1 MTRISLVDLD
11 LESPGSPEP
20 LDRSREHCI
29 ILMDNLAEAN
39 NAPRV
44 RERSLESEARESPSK
59 RPYSEENLV
68 FETHVVDVE
77 GEEQTMGAIGM
88 VREEAAKL
96 SWRHFRNYMIRNGG
110 IEKCFS
116 RKSEVRVF
124 YIDDEDDEIFV
135 DTDDEYRELLK
146 IASAKNKIGETMAL
160 KFISFP
166 KSRRGLESRRRSCG
180 ERRQI
185 DLFGRE
191 VKSPGKVMK
200 HQVKHFDTV
209 GGGKVWKMNS
219 SKTSRGKVPGKL
231 VSLNGTPPPSTK
243 PLTIADGLNE
253 VKELSRSLEETRISS
268 GRRLAKSPE
277 TYELLRQ
284 QASVFEWMNKNAADA
299 EKDLPPVWFLNYM
312 ETYREE
318 MAAEITTKVV
328 HSLGIVIDNK
338 FQQLLDRRAEAKVDE
353 SDFAKK
359 VRKDKIKVKKVKTE
373 ALRMTMELG
382 EESIESKELKKLK
395 KSLIKKTDKVVKVA
409 MKIEKKNHQEQ
420 KGRKTSLSSSS
431 NAEQLQAIKLTD
443 KKEKKAPKVKEE
455 KKAKDERKAKKGKP
469 KKDIKEIEEEENC
482 KNAGDE
488 SQTGTTLLEYS
499 IPVVTSQPRQR
510 SPEVVVPGNEQ
521 RGSED
526 LPGALLL
533 PNGSPNLVGQMGQ
546 TLKASVAIVNLGCTT
561 WGEEAKVER
570 SFSSEGLTCPTA
582 SQALPQ
588 LQPGQEGELNFQF
601 TAPLKPGRYE
611 SVWHFWLAGHRFG
624 PPLAFN
630 ISVAAVEKKGADI
643 KEDTEL
649 LDFSNGGG
657 QEMLSL
663 GSSATALEMVEM
675 GSSRKGEFACLSLP
689 DLDTLSLAESS
700 STIPLESAI
709 SASSSSSQDNSD
721 EEDDF
726 EVIPLPDCFNLEV
739 PFELIDQGENENQ
752 EVEVT
757 KEVNSTH
764 SEDTSKKALS
774 MASGLKTDDSGSEE
788 KDTRKPLKEALAA
801 VRLVEEKLTREI
813 AREIGGWVDSKT
825 SRVPSLNSLSADS
838 LLKNETERNAV
849 SQLVEVGFAN
859 REENLRLLRKN
870 GGDINKVLQSLCTES
885 DQPTWAERRH

>member
-1 MTRISLVDLD
+1 
-11 LESPGSPEP
+11 
-20 LDRSREHCI
+20 
-29 ILMDNLAEAN
+29 
-39 NAPRV
+39 
-44 RERSLESEARESPSK
+44 
-59 RPYSEENLV
+59 
-68 FETHVVDVE
+68 
-77 GEEQTMGAIGM
+77 
-88 VREEAAKL
+88 
-96 SWRHFRNYMIRNGG
+96 
-110 IEKCFS
+110 
-116 RKSEVRVF
+116 
-124 YIDDEDDEIFV
+124 
-135 DTDDEYRELLK
+135 
-146 IASAKNKIGETMAL
+146 
-160 KFISFP
+160 
-166 KSRRGLESRRRSCG
+166 
-180 ERRQI
+180 
-185 DLFGRE
+185 
-191 VKSPGKVMK
+191 
-200 HQVKHFDTV
+200 
-209 GGGKVWKMNS
+209 
-219 SKTSRGKVPGKL
+219 
-231 VSLNGTPPPSTK
+231 
-243 PLTIADGLNE
+243 
-253 VKELSRSLEETRISS
+253 
-268 GRRLAKSPE
+268 
-277 TYELLRQ
+277 
-284 QASVFEWMNKNAADA
+284 
-299 EKDLPPVWFLNYM
+299 
-312 ETYREE
+312 
-318 MAAEITTKVV
+318 
-328 HSLGIVIDNK
+328 
-338 FQQLLDRRAEAKVDE
+338 
-353 SDFAKK
+353 
-359 VRKDKIKVKKVKTE
+359 
-373 ALRMTMELG
+373 
-382 EESIESKELKKLK
+382 
-395 KSLIKKTDKVVKVA
+395 
-409 MKIEKKNHQEQ
+409 
-420 KGRKTSLSSSS
+420 
-431 NAEQLQAIKLTD
+431 
-443 KKEKKAPKVKEE
+443 
-455 KKAKDERKAKKGKP
+455 
-469 KKDIKEIEEEENC
+469 
-482 KNAGDE
+482 
-488 SQTGTTLLEYS
+488 
-499 IPVVTSQPRQR
+499 
-510 SPEVVVPGNEQ
+510 
-521 RGSED
+521 
-526 LPGALLL
+526 
-533 PNGSPNLVGQMGQ
+533 
-546 TLKASVAIVNLGCTT
+546 VAIVNLGCTT

-630 ISVAAVEKKGADI
+630 ISVAAVDKKDADI

-675 GSSRKGEFACLSLP
+675 GSSRKEEFACLSLP

-752 EVEVT
+752 EVEVN

-764 SEDTSKKALS
+764 SEDTSKKALY
-774 MASGLKTDDSGSEE
+774 MGSGLKTDDSGSEE

-870 GGDINKVLQSLCTES
+870 GGDINKVLQSLCIES

>member
-1 MTRISLVDLD
+1 M
-11 LESPGSPEP
+11 
-20 LDRSREHCI
+20 
-29 ILMDNLAEAN
+29 
-39 NAPRV
+39 
-44 RERSLESEARESPSK
+44 
-59 RPYSEENLV
+59 
-68 FETHVVDVE
+68 
-77 GEEQTMGAIGM
+77 
-88 VREEAAKL
+88 
-96 SWRHFRNYMIRNGG
+96 
-110 IEKCFS
+110 
-116 RKSEVRVF
+116 
-124 YIDDEDDEIFV
+124 
-135 DTDDEYRELLK
+135 
-146 IASAKNKIGETMAL
+146 
-160 KFISFP
+160 
-166 KSRRGLESRRRSCG
+166 
-180 ERRQI
+180 
-185 DLFGRE
+185 
-191 VKSPGKVMK
+191 
-200 HQVKHFDTV
+200 
-209 GGGKVWKMNS
+209 
-219 SKTSRGKVPGKL
+219 
-231 VSLNGTPPPSTK
+231 
-243 PLTIADGLNE
+243 
-253 VKELSRSLEETRISS
+253 
-268 GRRLAKSPE
+268 
-277 TYELLRQ
+277 
-284 QASVFEWMNKNAADA
+284 
-299 EKDLPPVWFLNYM
+299 
-312 ETYREE
+312 
-318 MAAEITTKVV
+318 V

-533 PNGSPNLVGQMGQ
+533 PNGSPNLVGQLGQ

-675 GSSRKGEFACLSLP
+675 GSSRKEEFACLSLP

-774 MASGLKTDDSGSEE
+774 MGSGLKTDDSASEE

-801 VRLVEEKLTREI
+801 VRLVEVIDAFLFVI
-813 AREIGGWVDSKT
+813 FYPNSVSAFIVFFSGKT
-825 SRVPSLNSLSADS
+825 NQRDCEGNWWMGRFQNFQSSLPQLPQCG
-838 LLKNETERNAV
+838 LPPQER
-849 SQLVEVGFAN
+849 
-859 REENLRLLRKN
+859 
-870 GGDINKVLQSLCTES
+870 D
-885 DQPTWAERRH
+885 

>member
-1 MTRISLVDLD
+1 M
-11 LESPGSPEP
+11 
-20 LDRSREHCI
+20 EHCI
-29 ILMDNLAEAN
+29 ILMDNLAEAS

-116 RKSEVRVF
+116 RKSEVKVF

-180 ERRQI
+180 ERRQV

-200 HQVKHFDTV
+200 HQLKQFDSV
-209 GGGKVWKMNS
+209 SGGKVWKMNS
-219 SKTSRGKVPGKL
+219 CKTGGSRGKVPGKL
-231 VSLNGTPPPSTK
+231 VSLNGSPPPPTK

-338 FQQLLDRRAEAKVDE
+338 LRGLLDRRAEAKVDE

-359 VRKDKIKVKKVKTE
+359 VRKDKVKVKKVKTE
-373 ALRMTMELG
+373 AMRMTMELG

-431 NAEQLQAIKLTD
+431 NAEPLQAIKLTD

-455 KKAKDERKAKKGKP
+455 KKAKDERKAKKNKP
-469 KKDIKEIEEEENC
+469 RKDIQEREEEENW
-482 KNAGDE
+482 KNAGDGG
-488 SQTGTTLLEYS
+488 QTGTTLLEHS

-510 SPEVVVPGNEQ
+510 SPEVVVPGSEQ
-521 RGSED
+521 TGSED

-533 PNGSPNLVGQMGQ
+533 PNGSPNLVGQLGQ
-546 TLKASVAIVNLGCTT
+546 NLKASVAIVNLGCTT

-582 SQALPQ
+582 SLALPH
-588 LQPGQEGELNFQF
+588 LQPGEEGELNFQF
-601 TAPLKPGRYE
+601 SAPSKPGKYE

-630 ISVAAVEKKGADI
+630 ISVAAVEKQQGSG
-643 KEDTEL
+643 TEL

-675 GSSRKGEFACLSLP
+675 GNSRKEEFACLTLP
-689 DLDTLSLAESS
+689 DLDGLSLTDSR
-700 STIPLESAI
+700 STIPLESAV
-709 SASSSSSQDNSD
+709 SASSSQDNSD

-739 PFELIDQGENENQ
+739 PFELIDQGENQ
-752 EVEVT
+752 DVEVT
-757 KEVNSTH
+757 KEVDSTQLG
-764 SEDTSKKALS
+764 DNSKKALS
-774 MASGLKTDDSGSEE
+774 EGPGLKTDDSGSEE
-788 KDTRKPLKEALAA
+788 KDTRMPLKEALAA
-801 VRLVEEKLTREI
+801 VRLVEEKLSGI
-813 AREIGGWVDSKT
+813 NLASREIGGRVDSKFF
-825 SRVPSLNSLSADS
+825 RVPSLNSLSVDT
-838 LLKNETERNAV
+838 LLKNETERDAV

-870 GGDINKVLQSLCTES
+870 GGDINKVLQSLCCES

>member
-20 LDRSREHCI
+20 ADKSREHCI
-29 ILMDNLAEAN
+29 ILMDNLAEAS

-116 RKSEVRVF
+116 RKSEVKVF

-200 HQVKHFDTV
+200 HQVKQFDTV

-231 VSLNGTPPPSTK
+231 VSLNGSLPPSTK

-268 GRRLAKSPE
+268 GRRLVKSPE

-373 ALRMTMELG
+373 AMRMTMELG

-455 KKAKDERKAKKGKP
+455 KKAKEERKAKKGKP
-469 KKDIKEIEEEENC
+469 KKDVKEIEEEENC
-482 KNAGDE
+482 KNAGDG
-488 SQTGTTLLEYS
+488 SQTGTNLLEHA

-521 RGSED
+521 RGSVCVVSED

-533 PNGSPNLVGQMGQ
+533 PNGSPNLVGQLGQ

-570 SFSSEGLTCPTA
+570 SFSSEGLTCPAA
-582 SQALPQ
+582 SLALPQ
-588 LQPGQEGELNFQF
+588 LEPGQEGELNFQF

-630 ISVAAVEKKGADI
+630 ISVAAGEKKGADV
-643 KEDTEL
+643 KDTEL

-675 GSSRKGEFACLSLP
+675 GSSRKEEFACLSLP
-689 DLDTLSLAESS
+689 DLDGLSQDESS
-700 STIPLESAI
+700 STIPLESPI
-709 SASSSSSQDNSD
+709 STSTSSSPDNSD

-752 EVEVT
+752 DVEVT

-764 SEDTSKKALS
+764 SGDNLKKALS
-774 MASGLKTDDSGSEE
+774 MGSEE

-801 VRLVEEKLTREI
+801 VRLVEEKLSA
-813 AREIGGWVDSKT
+813 AREFGEWVDSKT
-825 SRVPSLNSLSADS
+825 CRVPSLNSLSADT

-849 SQLVEVGFAN
+849 SQLVEVGFGN

-870 GGDINKVLQSLCTES
+870 GGDINKVLQSLCSES
-885 DQPTWAERRH
+885 EQPTWAERRH

>member
-1 MTRISLVDLD
+1 
-11 LESPGSPEP
+11 
-20 LDRSREHCI
+20 
-29 ILMDNLAEAN
+29 
-39 NAPRV
+39 
-44 RERSLESEARESPSK
+44 LESEARESPSK

-116 RKSEVRVF
+116 RKSEVKVF

-146 IASAKNKIGETMAL
+146 IASTKNKIGETMAL

-200 HQVKHFDTV
+200 HQVKQFDTV

-219 SKTSRGKVPGKL
+219 SKSSRGKVPGKL
-231 VSLNGTPPPSTK
+231 VSLNNTSLPTK

-253 VKELSRSLEETRISS
+253 VKELSRSLEETRVGS

-277 TYELLRQ
+277 TCELLRQ

-338 FQQLLDRRAEAKVDE
+338 LAVLLDRKAEAKVDE

-359 VRKDKIKVKKVKTE
+359 VRKDKVKVKKVKTE
-373 ALRMTMELG
+373 AMRMTMELG

-455 KKAKDERKAKKGKP
+455 KKAKDERKAKKNKP
-469 KKDIKEIEEEENC
+469 RKDIQEREEEENW
-482 KNAGDE
+482 KNAGDGG
-488 SQTGTTLLEYS
+488 QTGTTLLEHS

-521 RGSED
+521 TGSED

-533 PNGSPNLVGQMGQ
+533 PNGSPNLVGQLGQ
-546 TLKASVAIVNLGCTT
+546 NLKASVAIVNLGCTT

-582 SQALPQ
+582 SLALPH
-588 LQPGQEGELNFQF
+588 LQPGEEGELNFQF
-601 TAPLKPGRYE
+601 TAPSKPGKYE

-630 ISVAAVEKKGADI
+630 ISVAAVEKQQGSG
-643 KEDTEL
+643 TEL

-675 GSSRKGEFACLSLP
+675 GNSRKEEFACLTLP
-689 DLDTLSLAESS
+689 DLEGLSLTDSR
-700 STIPLESAI
+700 STIPLESAV
-709 SASSSSSQDNSD
+709 SASSSQDNSD

-739 PFELIDQGENENQ
+739 PFELIDQGENQ
-752 EVEVT
+752 AVEVT
-757 KEVNSTH
+757 KEVDSTQLG
-764 SEDTSKKALS
+764 DNSKKALS
-774 MASGLKTDDSGSEE
+774 EGPGLKTDDSGSEE
-788 KDTRKPLKEALAA
+788 KETRVPLKEALAA
-801 VRLVEEKLTREI
+801 VRLVEEKLSGI
-813 AREIGGWVDSKT
+813 NLASREIGGRVDSK
-825 SRVPSLNSLSADS
+825 SSKVPSLNSLSVDT

-870 GGDINKVLQSLCTES
+870 GGDINKVLQSLCCES

>member
-1 MTRISLVDLD
+1 M
-11 LESPGSPEP
+11 
-20 LDRSREHCI
+20 
-29 ILMDNLAEAN
+29 
-39 NAPRV
+39 
-44 RERSLESEARESPSK
+44 
-59 RPYSEENLV
+59 
-68 FETHVVDVE
+68 
-77 GEEQTMGAIGM
+77 
-88 VREEAAKL
+88 
-96 SWRHFRNYMIRNGG
+96 
-110 IEKCFS
+110 
-116 RKSEVRVF
+116 
-124 YIDDEDDEIFV
+124 
-135 DTDDEYRELLK
+135 
-146 IASAKNKIGETMAL
+146 
-160 KFISFP
+160 
-166 KSRRGLESRRRSCG
+166 
-180 ERRQI
+180 
-185 DLFGRE
+185 
-191 VKSPGKVMK
+191 
-200 HQVKHFDTV
+200 
-209 GGGKVWKMNS
+209 
-219 SKTSRGKVPGKL
+219 
-231 VSLNGTPPPSTK
+231 
-243 PLTIADGLNE
+243 
-253 VKELSRSLEETRISS
+253 
-268 GRRLAKSPE
+268 
-277 TYELLRQ
+277 
-284 QASVFEWMNKNAADA
+284 
-299 EKDLPPVWFLNYM
+299 
-312 ETYREE
+312 
-318 MAAEITTKVV
+318 
-328 HSLGIVIDNK
+328 
-338 FQQLLDRRAEAKVDE
+338 
-353 SDFAKK
+353 
-359 VRKDKIKVKKVKTE
+359 DKIKVKKVKTE
-373 ALRMTMELG
+373 AMRMTMELG

-431 NAEQLQAIKLTD
+431 NPEQLQAIKLTD

-469 KKDIKEIEEEENC
+469 KKDIKETEEEENC

-582 SQALPQ
+582 SLALPH
-588 LQPGQEGELNFQF
+588 LQPGEEGELNFQF
-601 TAPLKPGRYE
+601 TAPSKPGKYE

-630 ISVAAVEKKGADI
+630 ISVAAVEKQQGAG
-643 KEDTEL
+643 TEL

-675 GSSRKGEFACLSLP
+675 GNSRKEEFACLTLP
-689 DLDTLSLAESS
+689 DLEGLSLTDSR
-700 STIPLESAI
+700 STVPLESAV
-709 SASSSSSQDNSD
+709 SASSSQDNSD

-739 PFELIDQGENENQ
+739 PFELIDQGGNQ
-752 EVEVT
+752 DVEVT
-757 KEVNSTH
+757 KEVDSTQLG
-764 SEDTSKKALS
+764 DNSKKALS
-774 MASGLKTDDSGSEE
+774 EGPGLKTDDFGSEE
-788 KDTRKPLKEALAA
+788 KDTRVPLKEALAA
-801 VRLVEEKLTREI
+801 VRLVEEKLSGI
-813 AREIGGWVDSKT
+813 NLASREIGGRVDSK
-825 SRVPSLNSLSADS
+825 SSKVPSLNSLSVDT